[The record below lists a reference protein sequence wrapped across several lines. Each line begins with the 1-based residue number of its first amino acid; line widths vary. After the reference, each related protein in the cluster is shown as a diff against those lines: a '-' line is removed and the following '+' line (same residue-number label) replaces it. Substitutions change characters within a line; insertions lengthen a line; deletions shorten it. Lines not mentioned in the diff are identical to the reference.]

1 MGKILHLVYLRA
13 ESVKLLGKVGDR
25 SEVND
30 IEYPKYFVAEDNLA
44 KHALGGVHPMLALRV
59 MADYCKQRLRW
70 LAKML
75 IIGFAVK
82 C

>member
-1 MGKILHLVYLRA
+1 M
-13 ESVKLLGKVGDR
+13 KLLGKVGDR

-59 MADYCKQRLRW
+59 MADYCKQRLR
-70 LAKML
+70 
-75 IIGFAVK
+75 
-82 C
+82 